1 MIYFRW
7 IFLAICFAVVAAV
20 AQTTDAVKNELF
32 SIFDDEWQFRL
43 QENPDLA
50 VSMGKAEYAGKLPAV
65 SAADELRRAEFDRGL
80 LQRLAAVDREK
91 LSETDRVNY
100 DVFKFIL
107 ENRVAEVEHES
118 YLTPISSEGGFYTSF
133 LFMIGDLPF
142 ENAKDYQNYLSML
155 AAFTDYTNQHIELMR
170 EGLRK
175 GKTLPKML
183 MSPDFF
189 TAIDA
194 QIVAKPGESPLFDP
208 FEKMPETIAAD
219 QRKQLVELG
228 KAAIAKHI
236 IPSFKKIKQFLETE
250 YIPGAKA
257 EPGVSAEPGG
267 KDFYAYRVRF
277 FTTTNMTPDEVFEIG
292 QKEVA
297 RIRAEMEKI
306 IADLKFEG
314 SFAEFLN
321 FLRTDPQF
329 YAKTPRELMMEAS
342 YFAKKADGKL
352 PEFFGV
358 LPRNSYGVEPVPAD
372 IAPKYTGGRY
382 VGGSLENGRAGLYWV
397 NTFKLESRPL
407 YVLPALTLH
416 ESVPGHHLQISLA
429 QEMENVPNFRKSNY
443 LSAYGE
449 GWALYT
455 EYLGEEM
462 GIYETPYQLFGKL
475 TYEMWRACRLVV
487 DVGIHAKGWS
497 RDAAVEFM
505 ASNTA
510 LSLHEV
516 NTEIDR
522 YIGWP
527 AQALSYKIGE
537 LKIRELRKTAEAAL
551 GEQFDLRKFHDVIL
565 SQGAVPLFVLEDMV
579 KRYIALEKMTGE

>member
-1 MIYFRW
+1 
-7 IFLAICFAVVAAV
+7 
-20 AQTTDAVKNELF
+20 
-32 SIFDDEWQFRL
+32 
-43 QENPDLA
+43 
-50 VSMGKAEYAGKLPAV
+50 
-65 SAADELRRAEFDRGL
+65 
-80 LQRLAAVDREK
+80 
-91 LSETDRVNY
+91 
-100 DVFKFIL
+100 
-107 ENRVAEVEHES
+107 
-118 YLTPISSEGGFYTSF
+118 
-133 LFMIGDLPF
+133 
-142 ENAKDYQNYLSML
+142 
-155 AAFTDYTNQHIELMR
+155 
-170 EGLRK
+170 
-175 GKTLPKML
+175 
-183 MSPDFF
+183 
-189 TAIDA
+189 
-194 QIVAKPGESPLFDP
+194 
-208 FEKMPETIAAD
+208 
-219 QRKQLVELG
+219 
-228 KAAIAKHI
+228 
-236 IPSFKKIKQFLETE
+236 
-250 YIPGAKA
+250 
-257 EPGVSAEPGG
+257 
-267 KDFYAYRVRF
+267 
-277 FTTTNMTPDEVFEIG
+277 MTPDEVFEIG